1 VNRQPLL
8 GLVLIAGLFALIFDL
23 ACSSESAAQSGAP
36 VPTAQPAA
44 TAVPEPTATP
54 APQKVVF
61 MAGFKPQ
68 ANLPFVA
75 AYIAQEKGYFAQ
87 QGLDVQILHAAQGEH
102 LKLLLAGDVD
112 IATANADS
120 VLKRRSD
127 PAAPIV
133 AFALFGQKGQNAY
146 IALASSGMTTP
157 KDWEGKTFGYKTSV
171 PPEYLAILE
180 IAGVDRSKVQEVK
193 VGFDPRILIEGQVQ
207 LLAVFKSNEPD
218 TVRRLGFEV
227 VQWAPGDFGI
237 PSLGLTYITRQ
248 DLVEKDPEM
257 LTRFL
262 KATLKGLQDALS
274 DPEEALNIVM
284 KYAPDEDREHQRF
297 MLGIELADAVGPVT
311 EEHGLGW
318 LTDAQWKALY
328 DYLLQYQAIPNA
340 FDYKTAFTDRFLSE
354 AYDGTTL
361 RWP

>member
-1 VNRQPLL
+1 M
-8 GLVLIAGLFALIFDL
+8 LIAGLLALTLGL
-23 ACSSESAAQSGAP
+23 ACSGDGA
-36 VPTAQPAA
+36 AQPAA
-44 TAVPEPTATP
+44 TPTVQAAAAAPSSTPLPEPTATP
-54 APQKVVF
+54 EPKKVVMKVVF

-87 QGLDVQILHAAQGEH
+87 QALDVQILHAAQGEH

-112 IATANADS
+112 ITTANADS
-120 VLKRRSD
+120 LLKRRSD

-133 AFALFGQKGQNAY
+133 AFALFGQKGQNSY
-146 IALASSGMTTP
+146 IALASSGMKTP

-171 PPEYLAILE
+171 PPEYFAILE
-180 IAGVDRSKVQEVK
+180 IEGVDRSKIQEVK

-227 VQWAPGDFGI
+227 VQWMPEDFGI

-248 DLVEKDPEM
+248 DLAEQNPEL

-262 KATLKGLQDALS
+262 KATLKGLQDAIAN
-274 DPEEALNIVM
+274 PEEALDIVM

-297 MLGIELADAVGPVT
+297 MLGVELADAIGPVT
-311 EEHGLGW
+311 EEHGVGW
-318 LTDAQWKALY
+318 MTDAQWKALY
-328 DYLLQYQAIPNA
+328 DYLLKYQAIPNA
-340 FDYKTAFTDRFLSE
+340 FDYKTAFTDHFLTE
-354 AYDGTTL
+354 VYDGKTL
-361 RWP
+361 KWP